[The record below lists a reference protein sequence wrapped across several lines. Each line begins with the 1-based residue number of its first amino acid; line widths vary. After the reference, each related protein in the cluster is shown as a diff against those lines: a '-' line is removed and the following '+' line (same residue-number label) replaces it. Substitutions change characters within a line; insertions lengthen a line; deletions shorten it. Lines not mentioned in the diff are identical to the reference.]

1 MTLEEKMKK
10 GVLFL
15 SILAL
20 AFSFGFGQQKKF
32 QVSLFSG
39 LSHVLE
45 YGSEDEYVMGENDFP
60 VTPAHTPLGFG
71 ADIAYFFTKNM
82 AMALE
87 ARYILSSEVTLIDP
101 SDQDTVEVNTS
112 NHIAATLNF
121 IYHFLNGEISPY
133 LVFSVGVDN
142 LLAKDKIYT
151 SEFGYEV
158 EFLAPEKTIDPVVQ
172 AGGGILYFLTSTSG
186 VKLDLRY
193 SLVFDK
199 PSNVSSLNL
208 AVGFFLRF

>member
-1 MTLEEKMKK
+1 MKK

-15 SILAL
+15 SILAI
-20 AFSFGFGQQKKF
+20 AFSFVFGQQKKF
-32 QVSLFSG
+32 QVSLFGG

-45 YGSEDEYVMGENDFP
+45 YGSEDKYVMGENDFP

-71 ADIAYFFTKNM
+71 ADFAYSFTKNI
-82 AMALE
+82 AIALE
-87 ARYILSSEVTLIDP
+87 ARYILSSEVALIDP
-101 SDQDTVEVNTS
+101 SDQDTVEINTS
-112 NHIAATLNF
+112 SHIAVTLNF
-121 IYHFLNGEISPY
+121 IYHFLNSKISPY
-133 LVFSVGVDN
+133 LVFGVGVDN
-142 LLAKDKIYT
+142 LLAKDEIYT

-172 AGGGILYFLTSTSG
+172 GGGGILYFLSLASG

-199 PSNVSSLNL
+199 PNNVSSLNFV
-208 AVGFFLRF
+208 VGFFLRF